1 MDLATRGDLIVVA
14 RDHDARSGPGTNRVE
29 GLDEGL
35 DRDGA
40 PGVPKVP
47 EERDAG
53 VPRHRL
59 AMHRL
64 EDVDADARGAAV
76 EVEVGEDDPS
86 ADARVIGAERVI
98 REDVHGRAG
107 CGGDGWVRGGIGIGS
122 GPASRGFFPARHHG
136 RGVVARGG
144 VRRGSRRGRGSDDDR
159 PAAAS
164 LPSLEAARAAG
175 RKVGGGRGG
184 RDARTTR
191 GPADGANRPVRL
203 RR

>member
-1 MDLATRGDLIVVA
+1 MHFPTRGDLIVVP
-14 RDHDARSGPGTNRVE
+14 RDHDARSGPCAYRVE
-29 GLDEGL
+29 GFDEGL

-53 VPRHRL
+53 VPRFRL
-59 AMHRL
+59 AMHSL

-86 ADARVIGAERVI
+86 ADARVIGAERVV

-107 CGGDGWVRGGIGIGS
+107 CGGDGWVRGGIGIGA
-122 GPASRGFFPARHHG
+122 GPASRGFFPARHR
-136 RGVVARGG
+136 RGVVARGS
-144 VRRGSRRGRGSDDDR
+144 VRRGARRGRGSDDDR

-175 RKVGGGRGG
+175 RKVGGRGE
-184 RDARTTR
+184 RDARTTQ
-191 GPADGANRPVRL
+191 GPPDGANRR
-203 RR
+203 

>member
-53 VPRHRL
+53 VPRLRL

-122 GPASRGFFPARHHG
+122 GPASRGFFPARHQG
-136 RGVVARGG
+136 GASSLAGASDGGLVAGAALTMIG
-144 VRRGSRRGRGSDDDR
+144 LPR
-159 PAAAS
+159 P
-164 LPSLEAARAAG
+164 PSHPWKPRAPPAG
-175 RKVGGGRGG
+175 RW
-184 RDARTTR
+184 
-191 GPADGANRPVRL
+191 ADGADGTRGRRRVPPMAPTVRWRL
-203 RR
+203 RP